1 MTGILLLVMLKNS
14 FELSKVM
21 SYKALINIGS
31 IFVNQTSTIS
41 NASLLIENERIKEIS
56 SDPENTF
63 GLEKDEII
71 DSNQHL
77 IVPGFIDGHTHPI
90 FSGSR
95 AFELDYKLQGL
106 SYSEIA
112 ERGGGINYST
122 SLTRKASKDELKR
135 NLLRFCKNILAHGT
149 TSAEIKTGY
158 HLNIEGELLALE
170 IIKEAQEETPITLVP
185 TFLGA
190 HLVPKEFKGKE
201 DDYVQKLCEILP
213 EVKKQG
219 IATFTDVFCDQ
230 GAFTVDQT
238 MELLQTSIQ
247 NNLPVRLH
255 GEEIIRTGIAS
266 ESAKRF
272 GSWISSVDHLLKA
285 TEEDF
290 KVLAS
295 KGITATFMPVGPIVL
310 FDHQWPDYQM
320 LKKSKVS
327 IGLGSDF
334 NPNSW
339 FYSMQLVQSFATYF
353 MHMPPVEALASATK
367 NNAESLSL
375 SDRGIID
382 VGKKADIV
390 ELSIDTISEIPYQI
404 GSNNVKRVFKNGKLV
419 LEN

>member
-1 MTGILLLVMLKNS
+1 MTAQ
-14 FELSKVM
+14 
-21 SYKALINIGS
+21 ALTNIGT
-31 IFVNQTSTIS
+31 IFIDRSTTIS
-41 NASLLIENERIKEIS
+41 NASLLIENDRIKEVS
-56 SDPENTF
+56 HDPENTF
-63 GLEKDEII
+63 GLERDQVI
-71 DSNQHL
+71 DCNKNL

-95 AFELDYKLQGL
+95 AFELNYKLQGL

-112 ERGGGINYST
+112 EKGGGINYST
-122 SLTRKASKDELKR
+122 SLTRKASKNELKG
-135 NLLRFCKNILAHGT
+135 NLLSFCNNILAHGT

-170 IIKEAQEETPITLVP
+170 IIKEAQEETPVTLVP

-190 HLVPKEFKGKE
+190 HLVPTEFKGKE
-201 DDYVQKLCEILP
+201 EDYVQKLCEVLP

-219 IATFTDVFCDQ
+219 IASFTDVFCDQ

-238 MELLQTSIQ
+238 MELLQASI
-247 NNLPVRLH
+247 NNKLPVRLH

-266 ESAKRF
+266 ESAKKF

-290 KVLAS
+290 KVLAG

-310 FDHQWPDYQM
+310 FDHQWPDYSM

-327 IGLGSDF
+327 VGLGSDF

-339 FYSMQLVQSFATYF
+339 LYSMQLVQSFATYF
-353 MHMPPVEALASATK
+353 MHMPPVEALVSATK
-367 NNAESLSL
+367 NNAESLGL
-375 SDRGIID
+375 SDCGIIE

-404 GSNNVKRVFKNGKLV
+404 GSNNVKRVFKSGRLV
-419 LEN
+419 KEN